1 MHIYKFRLL
10 SEEHEDFIRDIEI
23 LGKQTF
29 KDFHD
34 IISECAAIDK
44 NELASF
50 YICNQAW
57 RKQKEIT
64 LIDMMAGD
72 EMLNDDDDDRE
83 EKQIIPTFLMD
94 ESKIRSFIEDP
105 HQRMIF
111 EYDFTNQ
118 KLLLIELIGI
128 WKKEAIDRE
137 YPLCSMSKGSLK
149 AVTPPKTIEEELEE
163 DSEMTDD
170 LVQDFTE
177 MLDDTY
183 EFKGDGDNLSV

>member
-10 SEEHEDFIRDIEI
+10 SEDHEEFIREIEI

-50 YICNQAW
+50 HITNQAW

-72 EMLNDDDDDRE
+72 DGIDDEDDRRE
-83 EKQIIPTFLMD
+83 ENTAPPTFLMED
-94 ESKIRSFIEDP
+94 SRIRNFIEDP
-105 HQRMIF
+105 HQRMLF
-111 EYDFTNQ
+111 EYDFVDL
-118 KLLLIELIGI
+118 KRLYIELMGI
-128 WKKEAIDRE
+128 WKKEVLDQE
-137 YPLCSMSKGSLK
+137 YPLCSLSKGSLK
-149 AVTPPKTIEEELEE
+149 TKPPKTIEEEQIQE
-163 DSEMTDD
+163 DVLTDD
-170 LVQDFTE
+170 LIQDFTDV
-177 MLDDTY
+177 LDDTY